1 MLKNEKKY
9 KKNPDTLINVFF
21 GILSFD
27 YFIVLPIYIF
37 NHYTENKFCLALDDV
52 IVLERVF
59 INTEIKEN
67 VKKKILVHFVYV
79 HLVKNSCQ
87 NFCCTLYHI
96 HASSEDHLFIYEIRV
111 AVNSTW

>member
-67 VKKKILVHFVYV
+67 VKKKNLSA
-79 HLVKNSCQ
+79 LCLRTSCKEQ
-87 NFCCTLYHI
+87 LSKLLLYTISHSCI
-96 HASSEDHLFIYEIRV
+96 K
-111 AVNSTW
+111 